1 MVEETKECGAKVS
14 DEKMSESKSYEAE
27 IELFRSLAG
36 DSDAEKLESLISQV
50 DSRTE
55 NEDSVPHIVLSPDS
69 DKTHRTVSFQFE
81 KLLSVCSWLG
91 MCS

>member
-1 MVEETKECGAKVS
+1 MVEETKECEVKVS

-50 DSRTE
+50 DSRTGG
-55 NEDSVPHIVLSPDS
+55 EDSASHIVLSPDS
-69 DKTHRTVSFQFE
+69 DKAHRTVGFQFE
-81 KLLSVCSWLG
+81 KLHSVCSWLG